1 MMRNSKAVS
10 WGGMLALGLLV
21 AACAGA
27 AGPAPTASGDRP
39 VAATTTT
46 TAQADAVS
54 AVVAAQPTATGTPYV
69 RPTDDPGV
77 DPERVIAT
85 VAGHAITV
93 EEFRNRVRYERWSML
108 DTLRRILE
116 IAGLDAINVQDTA
129 DPLTVTLINYL
140 YPLENAEAFAGQV
153 LEAMLRERIVHQE
166 FVERGLQPNTA
177 LLNNLWARLLEIE
190 EASSGSLPD
199 DFDARLGAFMD
210 DLGRFTDIREL
221 DLRFMLTVR
230 SEYQAVEQ
238 AVGSEVAVDLEQ
250 LDVRQIVVST
260 EAEAE
265 EIVALL
271 NEGADFTALAEER
284 SIDPGTRSSGG
295 DLGYFGRGQM
305 IPEFEEA
312 VFEAEP
318 GQILGPLQTRFG
330 YHVVEV
336 LDQEAEVRLRR
347 ILVETA
353 EEAEAALARLE
364 AGEDFAALVEAL
376 SIDPE
381 AQQTGGDMGYLAP
394 GDAHPALEPV
404 FVAEVGDIIGPV
416 ETEAGFS
423 IVEVTERRVGRVRA
437 RHILVAS
444 EEEAEATLARLEA
457 GEDFAALAA
466 ALSLDPGVQGSG
478 GRLGFVVPSQL
489 PQVLAEAVRQAEGD
503 EIIGPVQTRTGYHVL
518 QVTDRRPNI
527 PTPRE
532 YDELRAAYFQN
543 WLSAQAGAVE
553 VDPIWREV
561 YPSDPRPIDYAP
573 YLGELAAQV
582 RALLE
587 TPPATSATG

>member
-1 MMRNSKAVS
+1 MRNSKTAFL
-10 WGGMLALGLLV
+10 GGMLALGLLV
-21 AACAGA
+21 AACAGGTGSASTA
-27 AGPAPTASGDRP
+27 ADDSLITM
-39 VAATTTT
+39 ATTATL
-46 TAQADAVS
+46 QAGLPPA
-54 AVVAAQPTATGTPYV
+54 AVAAQPTAPYV
-69 RPTDDPGV
+69 RPTDDPRV
-77 DPERVIAT
+77 DPERVVAT

-116 IAGLDAINVQDTA
+116 IVDLEAIDLRDTT

-153 LEAMLRERIVHQE
+153 LDAMLRERIIHQE
-166 FVERGLQPNTA
+166 FVERGLQPNPA
-177 LLNNLWARLLEIE
+177 LLNNLWIRLLEIE
-190 EASSGSLPD
+190 GASGGSLPD
-199 DFDARLGAFMD
+199 DFDARLEAFMD

-230 SEYQAVEQ
+230 SEYQAVQQ
-238 AVGSEVAVDLEQ
+238 AVGAEVAVDLEQ

-271 NEGADFTALAEER
+271 NAGADFTALAEER
-284 SIDPGTRSSGG
+284 SIDPGARSSGG

-353 EEAEAALARLE
+353 AEAEAALARLE
-364 AGEDFAALVEAL
+364 AGEDFAALVAAL

-381 AQQTGGDMGYLAP
+381 AQQTGGDMGYFAP
-394 GDAHPALEPV
+394 GDAHPVLEPV
-404 FVAEVGDIIGPV
+404 FAAEVGDIIGPV

-444 EEEAEATLARLEA
+444 EEEAEAVLTRLEA
-457 GEDFAALAA
+457 GEDFAELAE
-466 ALSLDPGVQGSG
+466 ALSIDPGVQGSG

-489 PQVLAEAVRQAEGD
+489 PQSLAEAVRQAEGD

-543 WLSAQAGAVE
+543 WLSGRARAIE

-561 YPSDPRPIDYAP
+561 YPSDPQPIDYAP

-587 TPPATSATG
+587 TPPATSTTG